1 MASVD
6 PRVIALVPVVMDLLN
21 FEPNIKHHFKAY
33 AGFWPSNIALFIT
46 VPLQVRRLVLGA
58 GAVLEDEPD
67 LLLRAPQVRQP
78 RLHHRPVRLQVL
90 YYNVLYCTVLYCT
103 VLCRDKL
110 VMPKLVINCGNDE
123 FFNNDNA
130 RYW

>member
-1 MASVD
+1 M
-6 PRVIALVPVVMDLLN
+6 IALVPVVMDLLN

-33 AGFWPSNIALFIT
+33 AGFRPSNISYLFAQ
-46 VPLQVRRLVLGA
+46 LQVRRLVLGA
-58 GAVLEDEPD
+58 GALLEDEPH

-78 RLHHRPVRLQVL
+78 GLHHRPVRLQVL
-90 YYNVLYCTVLYCT
+90 YCTVLYYT
-103 VLCRDKL
+103 VLCAYRDKL